1 MVRRFLK
8 IGCAMILFRQIQTTG
23 PDNSFRRTL
32 NYPQG
37 CSWRG
42 VKKLVR
48 RDSLITFHLAFHQLR
63 GNFNRMPWKTMLALV
78 TGRIEACLQR
88 KMAYVLEEN
97 RVYRS
102 LLDRYAPRWR
112 LEDAERQALA
122 EKGKPL
128 GKLLGEV
135 ITIAQ
140 PDTLLQWHRKLVAK
154 KWDYSRRRAKSVGR
168 SPVDA
173 AVERLV
179 IRFAKENPT

>member
-1 MVRRFLK
+1 
-8 IGCAMILFRQIQTTG
+8 
-23 PDNSFRRTL
+23 
-32 NYPQG
+32 
-37 CSWRG
+37 
-42 VKKLVR
+42 
-48 RDSLITFHLAFHQLR
+48 
-63 GNFNRMPWKTMLALV
+63 MLALV

-102 LLDRYAPRWR
+102 LLDRYALRWR

-168 SPVDA
+168 PPVDA

-179 IRFAKENPT
+179 IRLAKENPTWGYDRVVSKKTRTMRIHAASR